1 MPRRAWLWVGL
12 GTHSLLAEAVQHHH
26 VFAQAKAV
34 LSGSL
39 RGHDGDKEVVREL
52 FQGFPKL

>member
-12 GTHSLLAEAVQHHH
+12 GTHSLLAEAVQHHY

-34 LSGSL
+34 FSGSL
-39 RGHDGDKEVVREL
+39 GGHDGDKEVVREL
-52 FQGFPKL
+52 SLGLPKL